1 MGSGFSI
8 EAALSFGWNAF
19 KQRIGFFII
28 LIIVSAVICAIPYAL
43 QGATAK
49 NAPALAALF
58 GIIASVVN
66 IVVGM
71 GWVAV
76 TLRIVDGQD
85 ASIENLIDPL
95 PNLVSYV
102 IASIICGV
110 IIGIGF
116 IILIIPGIY
125 LAIRL
130 SPVSFVVV
138 DTGAG
143 PIAALSR
150 AWDITRGNELNLFL
164 FAIVAVVINFVGMLL
179 FGIGLLA
186 TAPITALAYAYIY
199 RRISGTQTVLSSDI
213 APQPQP
219 TI

>member
-19 KQRIGFFII
+19 KERIGFFII

-43 QGATAK
+43 QGAVAK

-66 IVVGM
+66 MVVGM

-85 ASIENLIDPL
+85 ASLENLIDPL

-116 IILIIPGIY
+116 VLLILPGIY

-130 SPVSFVVV
+130 APVSFVVV

-150 AWDITRGNELNLFL
+150 AWDITRGKELNLFL
-164 FAIVAVVINFVGMLL
+164 FALVAVVINFVGMLI

-186 TAPITALAYAYIY
+186 TMPITALAYAYIY
-199 RRISGTQTVLSSDI
+199 RRISGTQPVFSSDL
-213 APQPQP
+213 APQVEP